1 MNIRTKVSKSYALVE
16 AECRKFVR
24 FYINESDWQN
34 TIELSER
41 FIPRTFASGSAV
53 ISLTD
58 LTEDSNPIKY
68 KISGHL
74 SYNPGGDTPVMIS
87 LPFSKD
93 SERREKELEKMV
105 QNSSRLL
112 VEIEQTRDE
121 ER

>member
-1 MNIRTKVSKSYALVE
+1 MRIRTKISKSYTLIE
-16 AECRKFVR
+16 AECKKFVG

-74 SYNPGGDTPVMIS
+74 SYNHGDTPIMIS

-93 SERREKELEKMV
+93 SKKREKELEKMV
-105 QNSSRLL
+105 QDSIRLL

-121 ER
+121 EK